1 MWNLIGVRAA
11 GNIVL
16 VLFGMLFVFHLLV
29 LTGVIPYN
37 IVWAGKITNKTDLI
51 KMETISLVV
60 LILASL
66 VITLRMEYLRL
77 GISPLTIRIGIW
89 ILFVFFVLNTLG
101 NLTAVS
107 PIEKY
112 GFGLLTI
119 LISILLLK
127 LAIGQ
132 HKG

>member
-1 MWNLIGVRAA
+1 MWNLIGVSAA
-11 GNIVL
+11 GNILL

-37 IVWAGKITNKTDLI
+37 IVWAGKIANKTDLI
-51 KMETISLVV
+51 KMETISFLV

-77 GISPLTIRIGIW
+77 GISPSITRIGIW

-101 NLTAVS
+101 NLTAVN

>member
-11 GNIVL
+11 GNILL

-37 IVWAGKITNKTDLI
+37 IVWAGEIANKTDLI

-77 GISPLTIRIGIW
+77 GISPLIIRIGNW
-89 ILFVFFVLNTLG
+89 ILFVFFLLNTLG

>member
-1 MWNLIGVRAA
+1 MCNLIGVSAA
-11 GNIVL
+11 GNILL

-37 IVWAGKITNKTDLI
+37 IVWAGKIANKTDLI
-51 KMETISLVV
+51 KMETISLLV

-77 GISPLTIRIGIW
+77 GISPSITRIGIW

-101 NLTAVS
+101 NLTAVN

-112 GFGLLTI
+112 GFGLLTM
-119 LISILLLK
+119 LISILFLK
-127 LAIGQ
+127 LVIG
-132 HKG
+132 

>member
-11 GNIVL
+11 GNILL

-37 IVWAGKITNKTDLI
+37 IVWAGKIANKTDLI

-77 GISPLTIRIGIW
+77 GISPLIIRIGIW

-127 LAIGQ
+127 LAI
-132 HKG
+132 